1 MEELDHYRQLVR
13 EIICEYSTHKPS
25 YGDVESEVVF
35 DRENDHYE
43 LVRSG
48 WNGVH
53 RIHGAAIHIDIR
65 NGKIWIQH
73 DGTPDGIAD
82 ILVERGVPKDHIVL
96 AFHSPRMRE
105 YTDFAVA

>member
-1 MEELDHYRQLVR
+1 MEELDRYRQLIR
-13 EIICEYSTHKPS
+13 ELICEYASHKPS
-25 YGDVESEVVF
+25 RGEIESEVIF

-48 WNGVH
+48 WNGNL

-65 NGKIWIQH
+65 NDKIWIQH

-82 ILVERGVPKDHIVL
+82 LLVERGVPKDRIVL

-105 YTDFAVA
+105 YMDFAVA